1 MWMEGVAAMLDVGE
15 EDVAAVGPEKIPI
28 GEVDKVLASK
38 SAGLVSKRTGGGER
52 MICEGN

>member
-1 MWMEGVAAMLDVGE
+1 MLDVGE
-15 EDVAAVGPEKIPI
+15 EDVPAVGPGKIPI